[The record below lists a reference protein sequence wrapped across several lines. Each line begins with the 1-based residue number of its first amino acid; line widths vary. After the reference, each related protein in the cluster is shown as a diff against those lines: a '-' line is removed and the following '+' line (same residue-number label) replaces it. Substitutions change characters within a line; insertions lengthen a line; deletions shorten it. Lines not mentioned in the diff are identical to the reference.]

1 MSINEVYYRSKN
13 FALNIKN
20 KIKSLNL
27 DTQLVCLDLLD
38 YTMVECKMPLHTAIS
53 SKDFLSTLINLLK
66 TRDSQEVFYL

>member
-20 KIKSLNL
+20 KLKSLNL